1 LGFFRW
7 EAAIR
12 YSFPQGLPRFRKG
25 FSPMTFD
32 RRVFLNA
39 CTRAGIASPLLPG
52 ILYTLAAQAQEA
64 GSGASPATTSTAEP
78 KPPAPPKITDEML
91 DRAAELAGVGP
102 FTAEQ
107 KKMMLDGLND
117 QRDAYAQIRALKL
130 ANDVPPAYVFHPGP
144 AAKDQAAVWGLPVE
158 SPDSPVKG
166 LIFAPEG
173 ISPDPF
179 KSFRPAAHAD
189 ETVAFSTIR
198 ELAGLLAERRVTS
211 LALTQMYIDRLKRY
225 DSKLHF
231 VITLT
236 EERALAQAKK
246 ADEEI
251 AAGHYRGPLHG
262 IPWGAKDL
270 LAVKGYPTTWGAGGF
285 EHQSFDEDA
294 TVVQRLDEAGAVLI
308 AKFSLGALAMGDKWF
323 GGRTRNPWNPALG
336 SSGSSAGSASA
347 VAAGCVGFAIGSE
360 TLGSISSPSTRCGC
374 SGLRPSFGLAPRTGA
389 MALSWTMDKL
399 GPICRSVEDC
409 ALVLETIAGPDG
421 KDLSAAAVDFDWV
434 PGLDWRKL
442 RIGYLKSE
450 FDPLPPLKLKEAPAG
465 ESAED
470 KKKREDANAEMQ
482 TGRARREYDRR
493 YELAALDK
501 LRAMGVN
508 LTPVELPKLPWDAMV
523 PLLTAEAAAAFDDL
537 TMTGRDKLLT
547 EQGPEDWPNDF
558 RVARFYP
565 AVEYIQANRA
575 RTLGVREF
583 AKIFEQVDVIV
594 TPSTDE
600 QLIATNLTGNPAVIV
615 PNGLRGDDAPPPPA
629 IDDGDH
635 DDIGGPGT
643 PVSLTF
649 LGGLYQDAKV
659 AAFARA
665 YQQATGFE
673 KLHPKLD

>member
-1 LGFFRW
+1 
-7 EAAIR
+7 
-12 YSFPQGLPRFRKG
+12 
-25 FSPMTFD
+25 
-32 RRVFLNA
+32 
-39 CTRAGIASPLLPG
+39 
-52 ILYTLAAQAQEA
+52 
-64 GSGASPATTSTAEP
+64 
-78 KPPAPPKITDEML
+78 
-91 DRAAELAGVGP
+91 
-102 FTAEQ
+102 
-107 KKMMLDGLND
+107 
-117 QRDAYAQIRALKL
+117 
-130 ANDVPPAYVFHPGP
+130 
-144 AAKDQAAVWGLPVE
+144 
-158 SPDSPVKG
+158 
-166 LIFAPEG
+166 
-173 ISPDPF
+173 
-179 KSFRPAAHAD
+179 
-189 ETVAFSTIR
+189 
-198 ELAGLLAERRVTS
+198 
-211 LALTQMYIDRLKRY
+211 MYIARLKRY
-225 DSKLHF
+225 DAKLHF

-251 AAGHYRGPLHG
+251 AAGKCRGPLHG

-294 TVVQRLDEAGAVLI
+294 TVVQRLDAAGAVLI
-308 AKFSLGALAMGDKWF
+308 AKFTLGALAMGDKWF
-323 GGRTRNPWNPALG
+323 GGRTRNPWNPAQG

-360 TLGSISSPSTRCGC
+360 TLGSISSPSTRCGTT
-374 SGLRPSFGLAPRTGA
+374 GLRPSFGLVPRTGA

-409 ALVLETIAGPDG
+409 ALVLEAIAGPDG
-421 KDLSAAAVDFDWV
+421 KDHSVATAGFDWH
-434 PGLDWRKL
+434 PGFDWKQL
-442 RIGYLKSE
+442 RVGYLKSE
-450 FDPLPPLKLKEAPAG
+450 FDPLPPLKLKEPSPG
-465 ESAED
+465 ETPDQKE
-470 KKKREDANAEMQ
+470 KRGASNAEMVA
-482 TGRARREYDRR
+482 GRARREYDRR
-493 YELAALDK
+493 FELAALDK

-508 LTPVELPKLPWDAMV
+508 LIPMELPKLPWDAMV

-537 TMTGRDKLLT
+537 TMTGRDRLLT

-575 RTLGVREF
+575 RMLAVREF
-583 AKIFEQVDVIV
+583 AKLFEQVDVIV
-594 TPSTDE
+594 TPSTDA

-615 PNGLRGDDAPPPPA
+615 PNGLRGADAPQPPA

-649 LGGLYQDAKV
+649 LGGLYRDAKV

>member
-1 LGFFRW
+1 M
-7 EAAIR
+7 AVH
-12 YSFPQGLPRFRKG
+12 PV
-25 FSPMTFD
+25 TFD
-32 RRVFLNA
+32 RRTFLNA
-39 CTRAGIASPLLPG
+39 CTRAGIASPLVPG
-52 ILYTLAAQAQEA
+52 ILWTLAAQAQESASA
-64 GSGASPATTSTAEP
+64 GVSVSGAE
-78 KPPAPPKITDEML
+78 KPPALAKITDEML

-107 KKMMLDGLND
+107 KKMMLDGLSD
-117 QRDAYAQIRALKL
+117 QRDAYAQIRALKI
-130 ANDVPPAYVFHPGP
+130 ANDVPPAYAFHPG
-144 AAKDQAAVWGLPVE
+144 KAVDGPLPICE
-158 SPDSPVKG
+158 RPGFIDMPDACVGTASMLGWDGEKRFVAPTHIED
-166 LIFAPEG
+166 LAFATIADLG
-173 ISPDPF
+173 I
-179 KSFRPAAHAD
+179 
-189 ETVAFSTIR
+189 
-198 ELAGLLAERRVTS
+198 LLATRKITS
-211 LALTQMYIDRLKRY
+211 LALTQMYLARLKRY
-225 DSKLHF
+225 DAKLHF

-236 EERALAQAKK
+236 EERAIAQAKK
-246 ADEEI
+246 ADEEL
-251 AAGHYRGPLHG
+251 AAGKCRGPLHG

-323 GGRTRNPWNPALG
+323 GGRTRNPWNPAQG

-374 SGLRPSFGLAPRTGA
+374 SGLRPSFGLVPRTGA

-409 ALVLETIAGPDG
+409 ALVLDVIHGPDG
-421 KDLSAAAVDFDWV
+421 KDLSAATASFDWN
-434 PGLDWRKL
+434 PGHDWKQL
-442 RIGYLKSE
+442 RVGYLKTE
-450 FDPLPPLKLKEAPAG
+450 FDPLDPLKLKEAAPG

-470 KKKREDANAEMQ
+470 KKKREDTNAEMRA
-482 TGRARREYDRR
+482 GRARREYDRR
-493 YELAALDK
+493 YESAALDK

-508 LTPVELPKLPWDAMV
+508 LIPVELPKLPWDAMV

-537 TMTGRDKLLT
+537 TMSGRDKLLT

-575 RTLGVREF
+575 RTLAVRGF
-583 AKIFEQVDVIV
+583 AKLFEQVDVIV
-594 TPSTDE
+594 TPSTDA

-615 PNGLRGDDAPPPPA
+615 PNGLRGDDAPAPPK
-629 IDDGDH
+629 IDDGNH

-649 LGGLYQDAKV
+649 LGGLYRDAQV